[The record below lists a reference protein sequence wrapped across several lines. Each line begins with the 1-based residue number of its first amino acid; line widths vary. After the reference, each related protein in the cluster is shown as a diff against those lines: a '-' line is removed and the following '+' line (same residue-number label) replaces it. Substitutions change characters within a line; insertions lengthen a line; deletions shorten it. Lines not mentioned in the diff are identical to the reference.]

1 MSFSLTN
8 KQIERFRDDGFVVVD
23 KLVDEKAIAQLHTR
37 FDRLFQGDFET
48 GTRPD
53 EVNWQEG
60 ESDPELTRQICN
72 AWKSDRCVAATVLR
86 EDLGHALA
94 QLGSWPGFSGR
105 YIFINDVPRIRLQLH
120 GAGDICAARL

>member
-60 ESDPELTRQICN
+60 ESDPELTPGNPTAASPR
-72 AWKSDRCVAATVLR
+72 RCCVKISATLLPSWVA
-86 EDLGHALA
+86 GLA
-94 QLGSWPGFSGR
+94 PESSR
-105 YIFINDVPRIRLQLH
+105 TT
-120 GAGDICAARL
+120 